1 MLRIFKYLKN
11 SIVSILIIIV
21 LLVAQANLDLA
32 LPDYTSKIIN
42 VGIQQGGIENSN
54 SLVLTEDTFNKVKLF
69 MNEKEIKKLENSY
82 TLIKKNDKKYIKDYS
97 ILKKENL
104 YVLKEKAKV
113 DSILTKPMMLLFTLS
128 KAEQGSFFANVKYLN
143 PQEVDKIVE
152 EVNKKFDAMPASSVN
167 GTAVL
172 QVKEEYKKAG
182 IDLNNL
188 QINYIVVAGLKMLAI
203 AFGIMAIAL
212 MIVFFGSRL
221 AARLAKTLR
230 SKVYK
235 NVVNFSKNE
244 MKTFGT
250 SSLITRTTND
260 IQQIQQIVVMLMR
273 VVFYA
278 PIIAIGGILKMT
290 NADNSML
297 WIVVTAV
304 ITLFIIMGTLFII
317 VMSKFKS
324 LQELVDKLNQVTREI
339 LNGIPVIRA
348 FANEKHEEERFDKTN
363 DNLKKVSLFVDRTM
377 SLMMPLMM
385 LLMNVVCIA
394 IVYYGA
400 KGIDQGSIQVGDMLA
415 YIQYSMQIIM
425 SFLMI
430 SMMSIMLP
438 RASICA
444 KRVMEVI
451 DSKSTVIDPIKEKRM
466 DKSNKVE
473 FKNVCF
479 RYPDAQEDVLT
490 DVNFTALEGTT
501 TAFIG
506 STGSGK
512 STLINLLPRFYD
524 VTEGSITIN
533 GTDIRD
539 IKLNNLRNRLGYVPQ
554 KGILF
559 SGTVSDNIK
568 YSDSKVSFND
578 MEKAATISQSI
589 EFINNLEN
597 KYESA
602 ISQGGTNVSGGQRQ
616 RLSIARAIASNP
628 DIFIFDDSFS
638 ALDFKTD
645 AKLRTE
651 LKKITKNKIVFIVAQ
666 RVSTIMNSEQ
676 IVVLNEGKVAGVGTH
691 KELLKNC
698 PVYKEIAL
706 SQLSEEELNNE

>member
-69 MNEKEIKKLENSY
+69 MNEKEIEKLENSY

-278 PIIAIGGILKMT
+278 PI
-290 NADNSML
+290 
-297 WIVVTAV
+297 
-304 ITLFIIMGTLFII
+304 
-317 VMSKFKS
+317 
-324 LQELVDKLNQVTREI
+324 
-339 LNGIPVIRA
+339 
-348 FANEKHEEERFDKTN
+348 
-363 DNLKKVSLFVDRTM
+363 
-377 SLMMPLMM
+377 
-385 LLMNVVCIA
+385 
-394 IVYYGA
+394 
-400 KGIDQGSIQVGDMLA
+400 
-415 YIQYSMQIIM
+415 
-425 SFLMI
+425 
-430 SMMSIMLP
+430 
-438 RASICA
+438 
-444 KRVMEVI
+444 
-451 DSKSTVIDPIKEKRM
+451 
-466 DKSNKVE
+466 
-473 FKNVCF
+473 
-479 RYPDAQEDVLT
+479 
-490 DVNFTALEGTT
+490 
-501 TAFIG
+501 
-506 STGSGK
+506 
-512 STLINLLPRFYD
+512 
-524 VTEGSITIN
+524 
-533 GTDIRD
+533 
-539 IKLNNLRNRLGYVPQ
+539 
-554 KGILF
+554 
-559 SGTVSDNIK
+559 
-568 YSDSKVSFND
+568 
-578 MEKAATISQSI
+578 
-589 EFINNLEN
+589 
-597 KYESA
+597 
-602 ISQGGTNVSGGQRQ
+602 
-616 RLSIARAIASNP
+616 
-628 DIFIFDDSFS
+628 
-638 ALDFKTD
+638 
-645 AKLRTE
+645 
-651 LKKITKNKIVFIVAQ
+651 
-666 RVSTIMNSEQ
+666 
-676 IVVLNEGKVAGVGTH
+676 
-691 KELLKNC
+691 
-698 PVYKEIAL
+698 
-706 SQLSEEELNNE
+706 

>member
-143 PQEVDKIVE
+143 QQEVDKIVE

-304 ITLFIIMGTLFII
+304 ITLFVIMGTLFII

-415 YIQYSMQIIM
+415 YIQYSMQI
-425 SFLMI
+425 
-430 SMMSIMLP
+430 
-438 RASICA
+438 
-444 KRVMEVI
+444 
-451 DSKSTVIDPIKEKRM
+451 
-466 DKSNKVE
+466 
-473 FKNVCF
+473 
-479 RYPDAQEDVLT
+479 
-490 DVNFTALEGTT
+490 
-501 TAFIG
+501 
-506 STGSGK
+506 
-512 STLINLLPRFYD
+512 
-524 VTEGSITIN
+524 
-533 GTDIRD
+533 
-539 IKLNNLRNRLGYVPQ
+539 
-554 KGILF
+554 
-559 SGTVSDNIK
+559 
-568 YSDSKVSFND
+568 
-578 MEKAATISQSI
+578 
-589 EFINNLEN
+589 
-597 KYESA
+597 
-602 ISQGGTNVSGGQRQ
+602 
-616 RLSIARAIASNP
+616 
-628 DIFIFDDSFS
+628 
-638 ALDFKTD
+638 
-645 AKLRTE
+645 
-651 LKKITKNKIVFIVAQ
+651 
-666 RVSTIMNSEQ
+666 
-676 IVVLNEGKVAGVGTH
+676 
-691 KELLKNC
+691 
-698 PVYKEIAL
+698 
-706 SQLSEEELNNE
+706 